1 MTQIHPTAIVSP
13 GAQLGQDV
21 EIGAFCIVGPRVQ
34 LGDGVRL
41 ISHVVIEGAT
51 QIGAGTAVHPFAVL
65 GGAPQHLAH
74 KGEDTRL
81 VVGER
86 NIIREH
92 VTMHTGTVGGGG
104 VTTVGSDSLYMVGAH
119 VAHDCIVG
127 DRVTFANN
135 ATLGGHVVIGDF
147 VFMGGLC
154 AVHQFT
160 RIGRYSFVG
169 GGGVVTKDIIPY
181 GSVWG
186 NHAHLEGLN
195 LVGLKR
201 RGFSREAIN
210 ALRAAYR
217 LLFADEGTF
226 QERLDDV
233 AEAHAGT
240 PEVMEIVDFIRSEA
254 NRPLCLPER
263 EV

>member
-1 MTQIHPTAIVSP
+1 MTLIHPTALVHG
-13 GAQLGQDV
+13 GALLGEGV
-21 EIGAFCIVGPRVQ
+21 EIGPYCIVGEGAT
-34 LGDGVRL
+34 LGDRVRL
-41 ISHVVIEGAT
+41 LAHVVIEGVT
-51 QIGAGTAVHPFAVL
+51 DIGEETVVHPFAVL
-65 GGAPQHLAH
+65 GGAPQHLGH
-74 KGEDTRL
+74 KGEPTRL
-81 VVGER
+81 VIGAR
-86 NIIREH
+86 NVIREH

-119 VAHDCIVG
+119 VAHDCVIG

-147 VFMGGLC
+147 VFMGGLS

-201 RGFSREAIN
+201 RGFTREAIN

-233 AEAHAGT
+233 VEAHAGT
-240 PEVMEIVDFIRSEA
+240 PEVMEIVDFIRAEA